1 MKIQVC
7 NGLDRSRGA
16 GVCLIPIQ
24 DNISLHGISLKLK
37 MLYINLSIANPD
49 TLHELLKMS
58 ETISYKRYM

>member
-1 MKIQVC
+1 MVWIEVGKQV
-7 NGLDRSRGA
+7 S
-16 GVCLIPIQ
+16 VTCLIPIQ